1 MLPEILRAGILLAFL
16 GWGAVLAVID
26 VRSHRLP
33 NRIVL
38 PAYPVAIAALGLLA
52 AASGDAGSFIR
63 ALVGGVILFGAYA
76 LLRSVR
82 GSGLGGGDV
91 KLAGVLGLL
100 LGFAGWGSLLVGAAA
115 AFVSGGL
122 YAVALLALRRADR
135 RTAIPFGPWMLL
147 GAWIGL
153 LVPSLT
159 GNPPL

>member
-1 MLPEILRAGILLAFL
+1 MLSEILRVGILLAFL

-26 VRSHRLP
+26 ARSHRLP

-38 PAYPVAIAALGLLA
+38 PAYPVGIVALGLLA
-52 AASGDAGSFIR
+52 VASDEGGSFVR
-63 ALVGGVILFGAYA
+63 ALVGGVVLFGAYA
-76 LLRSVR
+76 LLRGVR

-115 AFVSGGL
+115 AFVAGGL

-135 RTAIPFGPWMLL
+135 RTAIAFGPWMLL

-153 LVPSLT
+153 LVPMLS
-159 GNPPL
+159 GNAPL

>member
-1 MLPEILRAGILLAFL
+1 MLPEILRAGILIAFL

-33 NRIVL
+33 NRMVL
-38 PAYPVAIAALGLLA
+38 PAYPVAIAALGFLA
-52 AASGDAGSFIR
+52 AASGDAGSFVR

-100 LGFAGWGSLLVGAAA
+100 LGFAGWGSLLLGAAA

-159 GNPPL
+159 GNASL